1 MTNDIPARGF
11 LEDAII
17 ILEEAK
23 NSFREKHYHRVV
35 RKCQE
40 SAELSV
46 KALFKWLG
54 LEYPKA
60 HLLGRLIK
68 KELKRRDLFNPE
80 ALEKLAY
87 YSDSLSLDREPA
99 FYGSR
104 EGMPASALFDEEDAQ
119 EAIQKTEW
127 IVGQIKK
134 LLPPE

>member
-1 MTNDIPARGF
+1 M
-11 LEDAII
+11 
-17 ILEEAK
+17 
-23 NSFREKHYHRVV
+23 
-35 RKCQE
+35 
-40 SAELSV
+40 
-46 KALFKWLG
+46 KALFKYLA

-80 ALEKLAY
+80 ELEKLAY

-104 EGMPASALFDEEDAQ
+104 EGLPARALFDEEDAQ

-134 LLPPE
+134 QFLPD